1 MALAR
6 AIDRLIESKL
16 ESQLSIGARQK
27 QNQTVFEAVEV
38 SGATRK
44 CMTSKC
50 LRLEMKVVEVRT
62 PQTFKSGSGA
72 TQVVT
77 DKRY

>member
-44 CMTSKC
+44 YMTSKC
-50 LRLEMKVVEVRT
+50 LRLEMKVAEVRT

-77 DKRY
+77 DRRY

>member
-44 CMTSKC
+44 CMTSIVFTAGD
-50 LRLEMKVVEVRT
+50 EGVEVRT